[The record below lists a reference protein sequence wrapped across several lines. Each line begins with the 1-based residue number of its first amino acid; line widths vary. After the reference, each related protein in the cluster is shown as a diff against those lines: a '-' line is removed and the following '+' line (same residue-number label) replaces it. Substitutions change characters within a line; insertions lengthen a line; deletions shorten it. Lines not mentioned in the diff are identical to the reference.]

1 MQYSRL
7 LFILL
12 PGTSSFWLF
21 MLLLLLLLLRHVVAA
36 VAATVVAAVVAVVVL
51 FGCHFSFCNLC
62 HLFCTFAAAAVASSH
77 FLLAFRSAKDS
88 HHVCHTHTQT
98 QSLRVPAVCAVSSIV
113 FPQHS
118 CHASSRPR
126 LVLVLPHLPPF
137 YLLAASAA
145 TRTRLEDY
153 SGSIVVI

>member
-88 HHVCHTHTQT
+88 HHVCHTQT
-98 QSLRVPAVCAVSSIV
+98 NTVYTCPCCVCSFLNSFPAA
-113 FPQHS
+113 QL
-118 CHASSRPR
+118 PR
-126 LVLVLPHLPPF
+126 LISPPTRARF
-137 YLLAASAA
+137 A
-145 TRTRLEDY
+145 TFTAFLFARCECCHSHPT
-153 SGSIVVI
+153 